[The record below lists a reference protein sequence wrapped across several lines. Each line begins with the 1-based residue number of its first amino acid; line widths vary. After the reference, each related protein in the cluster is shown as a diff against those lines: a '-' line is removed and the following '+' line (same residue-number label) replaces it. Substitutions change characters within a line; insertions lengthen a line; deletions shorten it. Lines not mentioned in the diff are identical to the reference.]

1 MIKKIDV
8 LSVLFAGILATGCQ
22 SGPDV
27 KLEKIDIYS
36 VPQLPIT
43 EESLTDLPD
52 LLAPPLYLLNDTLLC
67 LSNPQDAS
75 SIRIFRTLSKEMDQ
89 YTLKKKDT
97 SIVISPDSHLTAR
110 LDYLNR
116 ANNVYYELA
125 VNNGQMSIANFIR
138 LRLGDFSPSNAYKI
152 EDKQF
157 VCLGPFTQGL
167 LSVYNSDKQR
177 KEMTFF
183 GNYPVIG
190 PEYRYKEY
198 LDYFQG
204 HLSRYGNQFVY
215 ASTYFGY
222 ISSYTYKNEQL
233 VKQWEKQT
241 SEFLFH
247 KTPSR
252 IEFDSLHHQG
262 FGCIAIGKE
271 HIYAFSQYLSENQQ
285 KENGILVFSRDGKL
299 VSHLKIKSP
308 MVFLTVDSREENL
321 YSVSYDLKEER
332 LYISRHNL
340 PISSE

>member
-75 SIRIFRTLSKEMDQ
+75 SIRIFRTLSKEMEQ

-97 SIVISPDSHLTAR
+97 SIVISPDSRLTAR

-183 GNYPVIG
+183 GNYP
-190 PEYRYKEY
+190 
-198 LDYFQG
+198 G

-215 ASTYFGY
+215 ASTCFGY

-241 SEFLFH
+241 SEFQFH

-271 HIYAFSQYLSENQQ
+271 YIYAFSQYLSENQQ
-285 KENGILVFSRDGKL
+285 KENRILVFSRDGKL
-299 VSHLKIKSP
+299 VSHLKIKNP
-308 MVFLTVDSREENL
+308 MIFLTVDSREENL

-340 PISSE
+340 PVSPE